1 MDTKQLKLKLS
12 TIAMSILLASCGG
25 GGGYYDSN
33 NSNDGSNGGV
43 ETPVSSLNITNVEL
57 YDSNNELTRTITIA
71 GATAKVRVT
80 DQSGQGVSGALVTFS
95 GTGIVFGTTNGAVL
109 TNADGEATISIKP
122 IDSSATGAYQLT
134 AVANYNGVLA
144 NASAYNFSLQAA
156 NIALVNMVAAETA
169 LESGGSTNITLKT
182 QDADTKV
189 NQNNVTINFSTSCG
203 TFEPES
209 VTSSNQG
216 DITTSY
222 TAIDSNGKLCE
233 GTQKIIAS
241 NSSDA
246 SIKKEVQINIANIV
260 ANSLL
265 YTTTTPVNIVTKNS
279 GSASSGKV
287 EFTVYANGVPA
298 SNQEINI
305 ELVKGPSD
313 LSLSSA
319 NFVRST
325 VIKSDS
331 AGKILVNLY
340 PGSLPGPVEIKAALK
355 VNPNV
360 FVLSKDVAVATGR
373 AYQAGLSLSMS
384 KNSLRTDIDG
394 DSATIVARL
403 ADRVGNPVPKGTV
416 ISFVSEGG
424 KVEPN
429 CATNDQGEC
438 SVKLITQNPRP
449 LNNRVSVI
457 AYTEG
462 DKTYKDVNGDNM
474 YTIGT
479 DILLNNI
486 GDFFRDDNENNQ
498 FDAGEFIY
506 KRNVSG
512 ATCATS
518 DINQPNII
526 GTCDNE
532 LDAVLRQQ
540 MLFAFAHDTPTFV
553 GLSGIDQAMSQISNN
568 TFSFQIF
575 GNTQKTVPMPSGTK
589 VAVSIK
595 DNTDNDLSCESDI
608 LSGNTTTP
616 DVIGLLTPS
625 TFGLSTND
633 IVKYTVRLLKCDAGD
648 DVKLTITAPGK
659 TTVKTITLN

>member
-1 MDTKQLKLKLS
+1 MNTKQLKLKLS

-33 NSNDGSNGGV
+33 NSNDDSNSGV
-43 ETPVSSLNITNVEL
+43 ETPISSLNITNIEL
-57 YDSNNELTRTITIA
+57 YDVNNQLTNTITIA
-71 GATAKVRVT
+71 GATAKVRII
-80 DQSGQGVSGALVTFS
+80 DQSGQGVSGVLVTFS
-95 GTGIVFGTTNGAVL
+95 GDGITFGTTNGAVL
-109 TNADGEATISIKP
+109 TNADGEAIISVKP
-122 IDSSATGAYQLT
+122 DDINATGAYQLT
-134 AVANYNGVLA
+134 AVADYNGLTA
-144 NASAYNFSLQAA
+144 EASAYNFSLQAA
-156 NIALVNMVAAETA
+156 NIALVNMMVAESDLA
-169 LESGGSTNITLKT
+169 SGGSTNITLKT

-189 NQNNVTINFSTSCG
+189 NQNNVTVNFSTSCG
-203 TFEPES
+203 TFEPSS
-209 VTSSNQG
+209 VISSNQG
-216 DITTSY
+216 DVTTSY
-222 TAIDSNGKLCE
+222 KAIDTNGKLCA

-241 NSSDA
+241 SSSDA
-246 SIKKEVQINIANIV
+246 SIKQEVQVNIADIV
-260 ANSLL
+260 ANSLI

-298 SNQEINI
+298 SNQEISI
-305 ELVKGPSD
+305 GLVKGPSD
-313 LSLSSA
+313 LSLSSE
-319 NFVRST
+319 NFIRNT

-331 AGKILVNLY
+331 FGKVLVSLY

-355 VNPNV
+355 ANPNI

-373 AYQAGLSLSMS
+373 AYQSGLSLSMS

-424 KVEPN
+424 KIQPN
-429 CATNDQGEC
+429 CATDEQGEC
-438 SVKLITQNPRP
+438 QVTLITQNPRP
-449 LNNRVSVI
+449 LDDRVSVL

-462 DKTYKDVNGDNM
+462 DKAYKDVNGDNM
-474 YTIGT
+474 YTVGI
-479 DILLNNI
+479 DMLLNNI

-498 FDAGEFIY
+498 FDEGEFVY

-512 ATCATS
+512 AICSTS
-518 DINQPNII
+518 SIGQPNIV

-540 MLFAFAHDTPTFV
+540 MLVAFAHDTPTLV
-553 GLSGIDQAMSQISNN
+553 GLSGIDQAMYQISNN

-589 VAVSIK
+589 VSVSVK
-595 DNTDNDLSCESDI
+595 DNTDNDLTCEADM
-608 LSGNTTTP
+608 LFGNDTTP
-616 DVIGLLTPS
+616 NVMGLLTPS

-633 IVKYTVRLLKCDAGD
+633 SVKYTVRLLKCDAGD